1 MNISDG
7 TDTVCPFE
15 FFPPKT
21 QNKQRNRV
29 VFAVFSTLADS
40 GIAVYSGDAIGHG
53 KSGGE
58 RAYIQQLDHLVT
70 DFTSLCDTSREECF
84 KEYGQTPM
92 FIGGHSLGGLV
103 ASRACLVHQS
113 QWNGLL
119 LSSPLLDV
127 EWTMTLRIQA
137 AFSSMLAATV
147 PKLRMVPKVVAAHM
161 NRDPEKVKEYENDDL
176 VYHSNLPVR
185 SGSEMLK
192 GFKSFEKEKKEFV
205 LPIYAHHGTA
215 DKVTSFQATKAFVD
229 GSSSTDTTF
238 IPVEGGYHE
247 VLFEDCGDDVLR
259 GMIDWMLQHT
269 SDSSKM

>member
-1 MNISDG
+1 M
-7 TDTVCPFE
+7 
-15 FFPPKT
+15 
-21 QNKQRNRV
+21 
-29 VFAVFSTLADS
+29 
-40 GIAVYSGDAIGHG
+40 YSGDALGHG

-58 RAYIQQLDHLVT
+58 RAYIQELDHLVT
-70 DFTSLCDTSREECF
+70 DFTTLCDTSRRECF
-84 KEYGQTPM
+84 EEYGKTPM

-103 ASRACLVHQS
+103 AARACLRNQS
-113 QWNGLL
+113 GWNGLL

-137 AFSSMLAATV
+137 ALSSVLSATV

-161 NRDPEKVKEYENDDL
+161 NRDPEKVKEYENDEL

-215 DKVTSFQATKAFVD
+215 DKVTSYEATRAFVTE
-229 GSSSTDTTF
+229 SSSTDTTF
-238 IPVEGGYHE
+238 IPVPGGYHE
-247 VLFEDCGDDVLR
+247 VLFEECGDDVLQ
-259 GMIDWMLQHT
+259 GMIDWILQHAS
-269 SDSSKM
+269 SDSKM